1 MSDRTVA
8 NSNVVE
14 PVAPAF
20 AHRGMPTLV
29 TRSPEWEPEVDARL
43 ARVGT
48 RIWIVADAFFFAAW
62 FFAFFYLRALN
73 NNYDW
78 LPPGTT
84 HPTRGW
90 GAVIVLLA
98 IASAGLYWAGAR
110 TVLAQRATARLFFW
124 LALIA
129 GILCFGVQ
137 IYEFRNLG
145 FDPQQGG
152 GYPSVFVG
160 LKGVWLFQLT
170 GAMLWLAAQIAQT
183 RPMGD
188 VIIRPK
194 SAVIFGNFMVFLA
207 AIALVAYL
215 VLYFV

>member
-90 GAVIVLLA
+90 GAGIVLLA
-98 IASAGLYWAGAR
+98 IASAGLYWAGR
-110 TVLAQRATARLFFW
+110 GDGQQHYDLS
-124 LALIA
+124 LI
-129 GILCFGVQ
+129 
-137 IYEFRNLG
+137 
-145 FDPQQGG
+145 
-152 GYPSVFVG
+152 
-160 LKGVWLFQLT
+160 
-170 GAMLWLAAQIAQT
+170 
-183 RPMGD
+183 
-188 VIIRPK
+188 
-194 SAVIFGNFMVFLA
+194 
-207 AIALVAYL
+207 
-215 VLYFV
+215 